1 MCGITGVFAPGRD
14 AARLAFF
21 ALYALQHRGQESAG
35 IAAADGGTIR
45 SHKEMGLLGAIFDED
60 ILGELSGH
68 IAIGHTRY
76 STTGS
81 SIVVNAQPLL
91 ERTELGDF
99 AFAHNGNLTNTDELR
114 ESLAP
119 TTVLQASSD
128 SEVMAKLI
136 VESKG
141 SMLERIESVLASAPG
156 AYSIVL
162 CTDRRNSTH
171 FAIPGASGRS
181 ASGGSLRA
189 ATSSLPSPARSGRS
203 ARNTC
208 ARSSEGEIVRIGND
222 GLESTRRQ
230 IDRATPALC
239 MFEYIYFA
247 RPDSK
252 FNERSVY
259 MARYEMG
266 RKLAKEHP
274 VDADVVMA
282 VPDSAVAGGIGYA
295 TESGLPYI
303 EGLIK
308 NRYIGRTF
316 ISPDQRMRSRGVHLK
331 FNPVVENLC
340 DQRVVVV
347 DDSIVRGTTTP
358 RIVALL
364 REAGATRSPFAHHVT
379 ADQASVLPRR
389 RHGHLRRADRR
400 ELHRRR
406 DSEKNRCRFAGLS
419 ESRWTHRRGRTQARR
434 DVSRVSHRRISK
446 RAGRASK
453 ARNARLSRA
462 WQSVTQSAAAIW
474 FKGLL
479 PPIATVQMGDA
490 WRKNRGA
497 TARIGLVAKRTRSP
511 RRSESSDAV
520 QDRGRTTSQSLD
532 QRRRSHRA
540 SVGNDGGVSLRTSN
554 GTICGF
560 SSRPNKASMVLAV
573 RPLGRKVGEAARD
586 RVNAFITAALERAG
600 ARVRDVVR

>member
-60 ILGELSGH
+60 ILGELTGH

-81 SIVVNAQPLL
+81 SMVVNAQPLL

-114 ESLAP
+114 ETLAP
-119 TTVLQASSD
+119 TTVLQATSD
-128 SEVMAKLI
+128 SEVLAKLI
-136 VESKG
+136 VEAKG
-141 SMLERIESVLASAPG
+141 SMVDRITSVLKRARG

-162 CTDRRNSTH
+162 STESELYAFRDPWGVRPLCLGQLNDNGYVVASESCALGTIGAQYVREIDR
-171 FAIPGASGRS
+171 
-181 ASGGSLRA
+181 
-189 ATSSLPSPARSGRS
+189 
-203 ARNTC
+203 
-208 ARSSEGEIVRIGND
+208 GEIIRITAD
-222 GLESTRRQ
+222 GLESYHVEVDQ
-230 IDRATPALC
+230 AQPALC

-252 FNERSVY
+252 FNDRSVY

-266 RKLAKEHP
+266 RRLAREHP

-316 ISPDQRMRSRGVHLK
+316 ISPDQRMRARGVHLK
-331 FNPVVENLC
+331 FNPVVENLQG
-340 DQRVVVV
+340 QRVIVV

-364 REAGATRSPFAHHVT
+364 REAGAAE
-379 ADQASVLPRR
+379 
-389 RHGHLRRADRR
+389 GHLRIT
-400 ELHRRR
+400 
-406 DSEKNRCRFAGLS
+406 S
-419 ESRWTHRRGRTQARR
+419 
-434 DVSRVSHRRISK
+434 
-446 RAGRASK
+446 
-453 ARNARLSRA
+453 
-462 WQSVTQSAAAIW
+462 
-474 FKGLL
+474 
-479 PPIATVQMGDA
+479 PPIKHPCYLGVDMATYDELIAANYTVEEIRQKTDA
-490 WRKNRGA
+490 DSLGYLSLE
-497 TARIGLVAKRTRSP
+497 GLI
-511 RRSESSDAV
+511 E
-520 QDRGRTTSQSLD
+520 
-532 QRRRSHRA
+532 
-540 SVGNDGGVSLRTSN
+540 SVGRKRETMCLGCLIGEY
-554 GTICGF
+554 
-560 SSRPNKASMVLAV
+560 PNVPAAHQLH
-573 RPLGRKVGEAARD
+573 AAR
-586 RVNAFITAALERAG
+586 A
-600 ARVRDVVR
+600 

>member
-45 SHKEMGLLGAIFDED
+45 SHREMGLLGAIFDED
-60 ILGELSGH
+60 ILSELSGH

-91 ERTELGDF
+91 DRTELGDF

-114 ESLAP
+114 EQLAP

-141 SMLERIESVLASAPG
+141 SMVDRIRSVLARARG

-162 CTDRRNSTH
+162 CTHEELYAFRDPWGVRPLCLGQLAEGGFVVASESCALGTV
-171 FAIPGASGRS
+171 GAQYVREIGR
-181 ASGGSLRA
+181 
-189 ATSSLPSPARSGRS
+189 
-203 ARNTC
+203 
-208 ARSSEGEIVRIGND
+208 GEIVRIGAA
-222 GLESTRRQ
+222 GLESYQMPTDDAQ
-230 IDRATPALC
+230 PALC

-252 FNERSVY
+252 LNDRSVY

-266 RKLAKEHP
+266 RQLAREHA

-331 FNPVVENLC
+331 FNPVVENLSG
-340 DQRVVVV
+340 QRVVVV

-364 REAGATRSPFAHHVT
+364 REAGAREV
-379 ADQASVLPRR
+379 
-389 RHGHLRRADRR
+389 HLRIT
-400 ELHRRR
+400 
-406 DSEKNRCRFAGLS
+406 S
-419 ESRWTHRRGRTQARR
+419 
-434 DVSRVSHRRISK
+434 
-446 RAGRASK
+446 
-453 ARNARLSRA
+453 
-462 WQSVTQSAAAIW
+462 
-474 FKGLL
+474 
-479 PPIATVQMGDA
+479 PPIKHPCYLGVDMATYDELIAANYTVEEIRQ
-490 WRKNRGA
+490 KTGA
-497 TARIGLVAKRTRSP
+497 DSLGYL
-511 RRSESSDAV
+511 
-520 QDRGRTTSQSLD
+520 SLD
-532 QRRRSHRA
+532 GLIS
-540 SVGNDGGVSLRTSN
+540 
-554 GTICGF
+554 
-560 SSRPNKASMVLAV
+560 AV
-573 RPLGRKVGEAARD
+573 GRKRDEMCLGCFVGEYPNVPAVHASARAARPA
-586 RVNAFITAALERAG
+586 VHATPA
-600 ARVRDVVR
+600 

>member
-60 ILGELSGH
+60 ILAELSGH

-91 ERTELGDF
+91 ERTDLGDF
-99 AFAHNGNLTNTDELR
+99 AFAHNGNLTNTDGLR

-141 SMLERIESVLASAPG
+141 TMLERIESVLARARG
-156 AYSIVL
+156 AYSIAL
-162 CTDRRNSTH
+162 CTQDELYAFRDPWGVRPLCLGRLGEHGYVVASESCALGT
-171 FAIPGASGRS
+171 IGAQY
-181 ASGGSLRA
+181 LREIE
-189 ATSSLPSPARSGRS
+189 R
-203 ARNTC
+203 
-208 ARSSEGEIVRIGND
+208 GEIVRIGPD
-222 GLESTRRQ
+222 GLESRRTET
-230 IDRATPALC
+230 DSAVPALC

-259 MARYEMG
+259 MARYAMG
-266 RKLAKEHP
+266 RRLAKEHP
-274 VDADVVMA
+274 VEADCVMA

-295 TESGLPYI
+295 AESDLPYI

-316 ISPDQRMRSRGVHLK
+316 ISPDQRMRARGVHLK
-331 FNPVVENLC
+331 FNPVVENLRG
-340 DQRVVVV
+340 QRVIVV

-358 RIVALL
+358 RIVELL
-364 REAGATRSPFAHHVT
+364 REAGASEV
-379 ADQASVLPRR
+379 
-389 RHGHLRRADRR
+389 HLRIT
-400 ELHRRR
+400 
-406 DSEKNRCRFAGLS
+406 S
-419 ESRWTHRRGRTQARR
+419 
-434 DVSRVSHRRISK
+434 
-446 RAGRASK
+446 
-453 ARNARLSRA
+453 
-462 WQSVTQSAAAIW
+462 
-474 FKGLL
+474 
-479 PPIATVQMGDA
+479 PPIKHPCYLGVDMATYDELIAANHSVEQI
-490 WRKNRGA
+490 RQKTGA
-497 TARIGLVAKRTRSP
+497 DSLGYLSLEGLI
-511 RRSESSDAV
+511 EAV
-520 QDRGRTTSQSLD
+520 
-532 QRRRSHRA
+532 
-540 SVGNDGGVSLRTSN
+540 
-554 GTICGF
+554 
-560 SSRPNKASMVLAV
+560 
-573 RPLGRKVGEAARD
+573 GRKREEMCLGCLIGDYPNVPAAHRL
-586 RVNAFITAALERAG
+586 NAAPA
-600 ARVRDVVR
+600 